1 MSARQHALER
11 IARELAYPLD
21 QALVIGGNYSVA
33 VQHAGVVYVSG
44 QLPRIGTEICLP
56 GRVGDQRTL
65 DEARQAARICGVRVL
80 HALMRQPGGL
90 DSVAQLLQLSVFVH
104 SADDFTRQSEVADA
118 ASNLLV
124 AVFGPAGLHS
134 RTSVGVRQL
143 PKNAAVEL
151 NLTAALHP
159 V

>member
-44 QLPRIGTEICLP
+44 QLPRIGTEIFLP
-56 GRVGDQRTL
+56 GRVGDQRTV
-65 DEARQAARICGVRVL
+65 DEARQAARICVARVL

-90 DSVAQLLQLSVFVH
+90 DGIAQLLQLSVFVH

-118 ASNLLV
+118 ASDLLV
-124 AVFGPAGLHS
+124 AVFGQAGLHS